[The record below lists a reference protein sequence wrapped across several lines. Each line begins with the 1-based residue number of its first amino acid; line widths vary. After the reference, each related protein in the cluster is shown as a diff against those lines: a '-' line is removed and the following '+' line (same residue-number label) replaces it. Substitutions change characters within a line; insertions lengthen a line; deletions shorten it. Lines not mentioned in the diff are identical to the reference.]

1 MITRLSP
8 FLDTVLTCF
17 PSSYPEPSTSAGV
30 HLEPGQQDI
39 IASLLKHFRDPN
51 KRRWIRSAR
60 DLATCIADRC
70 ASNFF
75 DQQLHCNEKFD
86 FLGMF
91 QHSLA
96 GVVSTLS
103 LSLSLLML
111 SLMSRYHAQMD
122 EQSRLYEN
130 KSRAVRNDDRVDSDN
145 QVEQVELKA
154 GPEFR
159 LLEEA
164 KDILD
169 ELHIMRDVN
178 VEQNTLLKTLYSILH
193 GGSEPEGQVPAGFL
207 PARVQMRAPSRAQGP
222 PRVDPKTKIT
232 RYFLHEKPGQRAQ
245 LVGETV
251 HKAEA
256 AYEAILRLIDAKQR
270 QANLFQARS
279 IKTLLAFNNRIMDQT
294 RTLTESN
301 QAILQSAKRTMQESE
316 KSGETLMVVSFPD
329 SLGGYK
335 TKRKKILCL
344 TCGISS
350 SP

>member
-1 MITRLSP
+1 
-8 FLDTVLTCF
+8 
-17 PSSYPEPSTSAGV
+17 
-30 HLEPGQQDI
+30 
-39 IASLLKHFRDPN
+39 
-51 KRRWIRSAR
+51 
-60 DLATCIADRC
+60 
-70 ASNFF
+70 
-75 DQQLHCNEKFD
+75 
-86 FLGMF
+86 MF

-96 GVVSTLS
+96 GVASTLS
-103 LSLSLLML
+103 PLPSLCMI

-130 KSRAVRNDDRVDSDN
+130 MSRAVRNDDRVGSDN

-178 VEQNTLLKTLYSILH
+178 VEQNALLKTFYSILH
-193 GGSEPEGQVPAGFL
+193 GGSSDPDGQAPDGFPPAWP
-207 PARVQMRAPSRAQGP
+207 PARVWMRPPSRALGP
-222 PRVDPKTKIT
+222 PRDDQKIKISW
-232 RYFLHEKPGQRAQ
+232 YFLHEKPGQRAQ

-279 IKTLLAFNNRIMDQT
+279 IKTLLTFNNQIMDQT
-294 RTLTESN
+294 RTLNESN
-301 QAILQSAKRTMQESE
+301 QAILQSAERTMQESK
-316 KSGETLMVVSFPD
+316 KSG
-329 SLGGYK
+329 
-335 TKRKKILCL
+335 
-344 TCGISS
+344 
-350 SP
+350 